1 MLRIQAEQNAR
12 GEAAGL
18 AQSVEHVTLDL
29 RVLSS
34 SPTAGL
40 DFTEQQQQQQN
51 REHLRSDP
59 QALISR
65 PSHPRGVYTTIV
77 EKNFNDRLWSQF
89 SL

>member
-1 MLRIQAEQNAR
+1 MLRFQAEQNTG

-18 AQSVEHVTLDL
+18 AQFVEHVTLDL

-40 DFTEQQQQQQN
+40 DFTEQQQQQN

>member
-1 MLRIQAEQNAR
+1 MLRFQAEQKAG

-18 AQSVEHVTLDL
+18 AQSVAHVTLDL

-40 DFTEQQQQQQN
+40 GFTEQQQQQS

-65 PSHPRGVYTTIV
+65 PSRPRGVYTTIV